1 MDSLTLSS
9 RWSAGGFFGTRS
21 ALCAVLGAGWT
32 TGLGGGLTS
41 CPACRAAA
49 SWRGASEDLA
59 AILKLVLPVN
69 YDDISRVDPRTDTDI
84 VAGSLG
90 QGNNVDIH
98 GIAAGNN
105 IDVSAL
111 GPALDGS
118 GGYDNQILFR
128 VHEHMHVHKLI
139 REEDI
144 VFIREDGFELVRT
157 RSGIDLVVNGGQLAV
172 GNLGEVV
179 AVVGF
184 DGKLAAAAKFDQH
197 LL

>member
-9 RWSAGGFFGTRS
+9 RRSAAGFFGARTAR
-21 ALCAVLGAGWT
+21 CPVWRAGWAT
-32 TGLGGGLTS
+32 SLGGRLTS
-41 CPACRAAA
+41 CPATRAAA
-49 SWRGASEDLA
+49 SRRGAGENLA
-59 AILKLVLPVN
+59 AILQLVLPVN
-69 YDDISRVDPRTDTDI
+69 HDDISRVDPGTDTDI
-84 VAGSLG
+84 VASRLG